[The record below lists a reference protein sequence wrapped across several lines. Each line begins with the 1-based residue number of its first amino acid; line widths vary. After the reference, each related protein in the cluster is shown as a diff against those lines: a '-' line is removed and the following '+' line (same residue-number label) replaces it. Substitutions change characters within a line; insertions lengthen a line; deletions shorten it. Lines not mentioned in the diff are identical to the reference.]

1 MGRVKKSK
9 AYRRENVKKAT
20 EALRLTDEDRKS
32 FAGAP
37 KLTLMG
43 PKQLHVERGNTTREM
58 KLAATKAWKF
68 VVANFHKALRYR
80 SFQGMVT
87 TLIRQDAQT

>member
-1 MGRVKKSK
+1 
-9 AYRRENVKKAT
+9 
-20 EALRLTDEDRKS
+20 
-32 FAGAP
+32 
-37 KLTLMG
+37 
-43 PKQLHVERGNTTREM
+43 M
-58 KLAATKAWKF
+58 KLAAAKAWKF